1 MSTFKCK
8 MCGGTLDIKNGIT
21 VVECEYC
28 GTKQTLPKLDDE
40 KRVNLYERANHFRR
54 NNEFDKAAGIYE
66 QILNED
72 DTDSEAYWSLV
83 LCRYGIEYVEDA
95 SSRKRIPTIN
105 RAQFTSVFD
114 DDNYKSAIKNA
125 DSYQRVVYEAEAKN
139 INEIQK
145 NILSISQKE
154 EPFDVFI
161 CYKETD
167 NNGRRTP
174 DSVLAQE
181 LYYQLTQEG
190 FKVFFSR
197 ITLENKLGSA
207 YEPYIFAALN
217 SSKVMVVVG
226 TKTQYFNA
234 VWVKNEWGRFLS
246 LIKNGQK
253 KTLIPAY
260 KDMEPY
266 NLPKEFSHLQA
277 QDMSKLGFMQDLIRG
292 IKKIVGK
299 DKKPIISAQPQQVI
313 VNESVQN
320 ISPLLRRAFLFLED
334 RQFEH
339 ADEYAEKILD
349 VNPEC
354 AEAYV
359 VKLMAELCV
368 SERED
373 LKNQP
378 QPFDD
383 NPNYKK
389 IIRFGDDKLKRIFAG
404 YTEYI
409 DIRNKETIY
418 NSGLNAMNSQR
429 YEEAVSHLQKIVGYK
444 DAEEKINKCKELI
457 EIRENEKVYNAALQ
471 SMNFK
476 LYRAAML
483 GFSKIPEYKDSKEK
497 IEECKELEQRSVY
510 QRAMQALKLNQF
522 DEAIRLFKSI
532 ETYSDSKEKIEFC
545 IEEREN
551 IRKER
556 IYCQTM
562 QQLSH
567 ATTSSSV
574 KNCIDKLRQISGF
587 KDVDTQ
593 LEYLT
598 VRLEQYKKRE
608 IKAKEVAEKARKRRR
623 KVFLIC
629 LSSIMAIAAVLI
641 LIFNFIIPLTRYNK
655 ANRLVYEGKYDEAK
669 VIYRD
674 LGDFLGSKRRIRI
687 LNTINLYILDDDPK
701 FASGIRRL
709 LNEGVIVTV
718 TYETN
723 GGQFENDI
731 STVIKYTS
739 INDFEGLNIPS
750 KDGYFFDDWQLTN
763 HRYKSNGTFE
773 LTLTAIYNTKE
784 YSIKYILNDGQF
796 DGYVPTEYNPEDETF
811 SLPIPSKDGCH
822 FIGWIGTD
830 IEEYSTTVT
839 IEKGSFGD
847 KEYEAHWQPIKYV
860 ITLNPNGGSVSQ
872 NEIIIQYG
880 QVLDLPTPT
889 LRGYRFIGWYD
900 NDKMFNNDT
909 WLGLS
914 DITLT
919 ARWDI
924 VKYTITYNL
933 NGGENSSLNP
943 SEYTVEDD
951 ITLSAPQKSGHIFIG
966 WTCQEDEIPALN
978 VVISAGTIGDKIYT
992 ANFEPCLN
1000 SLKFDAN
1007 GGSGFMSTI
1016 SIKYGQSIILP
1027 QNSFVR
1033 DGYEF
1038 LGWSREPDGDVIFID
1053 NDTYTMGIDNEYTL
1067 YAIWAKIYSITYQLN
1082 DGTFNKINKTSYTA
1096 LTDDFSIENPTRK
1109 GYKFTGWSND
1119 AGDWFSTDINIK
1131 KGSTGDLFLSANYQS
1146 IVSYT
1151 IDNDTKTCSVNGL
1164 NFNDVD
1170 EVEILTEYDG
1180 YKVVGIEDRAFE
1192 GKTAITKVIIP
1203 PTVTSI
1209 GYSAFSGCSS
1219 LQEITLPF
1227 VGMTIG
1233 DYRYPFGYIFGS
1245 TYYIGGTEV
1254 QQNYINRYYNDYPHQ
1269 CSYYIPSNLKKVT
1282 ILNGKIHAYA
1292 FYNCTQLTNVILSKN
1307 LTSIDTSAFENCN
1320 NLTSITI
1327 PDTVTSIGSGAFYNC
1342 TALNKVNYTG
1352 SIDQWVQIE
1361 FSVFNCNPLYYAE
1374 NLYID
1379 NELITD
1385 IYITTAKKISNY
1397 ALYNCSSLTSIIIG
1411 DCVKTIGESALRGC
1425 NRLQEITI
1433 PFLGNSIT
1441 ASDYMKVFGY
1451 LFGSTHNCLVDE
1463 AVYQY
1468 SYNGR
1473 EYYYY
1478 IPASL
1483 RKVTVTNGDIP
1494 EYAFYNCENLT
1505 NITLFDNV
1513 TSIGDYA
1520 FYNCESLTNII
1531 IPDDVTLIGER
1542 AFYNCN
1548 SITNV
1553 IIPNKVN
1560 NIGAYT
1566 FFDCSS
1572 LTTVTI
1578 LGNITS
1584 IGKGAFALCDSLT
1597 TITIPAVNKIE
1608 DSAFWNCVNLKKVFY
1623 GETIDSWNTINISVF
1638 ENTNIK
1644 TSEHY
1649 YYSET
1654 QPIDNGNYWHYDEK
1668 GNVVE
1673 W

>member
-1 MSTFKCK
+1 
-8 MCGGTLDIKNGIT
+8 MCGGTLKIKNGLT

-72 DTDSEAYWSLV
+72 NTDSEAYWSLV
-83 LCRYGIEYVEDA
+83 LCRYGIEYVEDV
-95 SSRKRIPTIN
+95 SSRKRIQTIN
-105 RAQFTSVFD
+105 RTQFTSIFD

-125 DSYQRVVYEAEAKN
+125 DFYQRAIYEAEAKN

-226 TKTQYFNA
+226 TKSQYFNA

-260 KDMEPY
+260 KNMDPY

-292 IKKIVGK
+292 IKKIIGK
-299 DKKPIISAQPQQVI
+299 DKKPNIATPPQQVI
-313 VNESVQN
+313 VNEPIQN
-320 ISPLLRRAFLFLED
+320 ISPLLRRSFLFLED
-334 RQFEH
+334 QDFEH

-354 AEAYV
+354 AEAYA

-368 SERED
+368 PKLED

-389 IIRFGDDKLKRIFAG
+389 IIRFGDDKLKKTFVG

-418 NSGLNAMNSQR
+418 SGGLNAMNSQR
-429 YEEAVSHLQKIVGYK
+429 YEEAISRLQKIINYK

-457 EIRENEKVYNAALQ
+457 EIRENEKVYSDALRW
-471 SMNFK
+471 MNFK
-476 LYRAAML
+476 RYREAIV

-497 IEECKELEQRSVY
+497 IDECKELEQRSVY
-510 QRAMQALKLNQF
+510 QRATQALKLNQF
-522 DEAIRLFKSI
+522 DEAISLFKSI
-532 ETYSDSKEKIEFC
+532 ETYHDSKEKIAFC
-545 IEEREN
+545 IEEKEN

-556 IYCQTM
+556 IYSQTM
-562 QQLSH
+562 QQLSI
-567 ATTSSSV
+567 AETSSYV
-574 KNCIDKLRQISGF
+574 KYCIDKLRPISGF
-587 KDVDTQ
+587 KDVDEQ
-593 LEYLT
+593 LEYLS
-598 VRLEQYKKRE
+598 VRFKQLKEKE
-608 IKAKEVAEKARKRRR
+608 IKDKEAAEKARNHKK
-623 KVFLIC
+623 KVDLIC
-629 LSSIMAIAAVLI
+629 LLIVVAMAVI
-641 LIFNFIIPLTRYNK
+641 LALMLNLIIPLIRYNK
-655 ANRLVYEGKYDEAK
+655 ANQLAYEGRYDEAK
-669 VIYRD
+669 EIYLD
-674 LGDFLGSKRRIRI
+674 LGNFSESDRRLQI
-687 LNTINLYILDDDPK
+687 LKIIDRYILDDEPL
-701 FASGIRRL
+701 FQIGIRAL
-709 LNEGVIVTV
+709 LGKHVNVSL
-718 TYETN
+718 TYKTN
-723 GGQFENDI
+723 GGVFINDEPTD
-731 STVIKYTS
+731 SKYTS
-739 INDFEGLNIPS
+739 LGDFDEIYTPS
-750 KDGYFFDDWQLTN
+750 KDGHYFDKWQLAN
-763 HRYKSNGTFE
+763 YSYKSNDTFE
-773 LTLTAIYNTKE
+773 LTLTAIYSVKE
-784 YSIKYILNDGQF
+784 YSIQYQLNGGQLNI
-796 DGYVPTEYNPEDETF
+796 DNPTEYDVEDETF
-811 SLPIPSKDGCH
+811 TLVNPTR
-822 FIGWIGTD
+822 IGYTFAGWSGTD
-830 IEEYSTTVT
+830 IEGYATTVT

-847 KEYEAHWQPIKYV
+847 KKYTAHWQPIKYV

-880 QVLDLPTPT
+880 KTLNLPTPT
-889 LRGYRFIGWYD
+889 LRGYHFIGWYD

-933 NGGENSSLNP
+933 NGSENSPLNP

-951 ITLSAPQKSGHIFIG
+951 IILSAPTKDGYTFIG
-966 WTCQEDEIPALN
+966 WTSQEDEIPALN
-978 VVISAGTIGDKIYT
+978 IVISGDTIGDKIYT

-1007 GGSGFMSTI
+1007 GGNGFMSTI
-1016 SIKYGQSIILP
+1016 SINTDQTIFLP
-1027 QNSFVR
+1027 QNSFTR

-1038 LGWSREPDGDVIFID
+1038 LGWANEPNGDVIFID
-1053 NDTYTMGIDNEYTL
+1053 NDTYTMGIDNEYTI
-1067 YAIWAKIYSITYQLN
+1067 YAIWTKIYSITYQLN
-1082 DGTFNKINKTSYTA
+1082 DGTFKKINKSSYTT

-1119 AGDWFSTDINIK
+1119 AGDSFGTDLNVK
-1131 KGSTGDLFLSANYQS
+1131 KGSVGDLFLSANYQS

-1151 IDNDTKTCSVNGL
+1151 IDNNTKTCSVNGL
-1164 NFNDVD
+1164 NFNDVN
-1170 EVEILTEYDG
+1170 EVEILTEYDR

-1192 GKTAITKVIIP
+1192 GKTAITNVIIP
-1203 PTVTSI
+1203 HTVTSI
-1209 GYSAFSGCSS
+1209 GYAVFSGCSS

-1245 TYYIGGTEV
+1245 NKYELSDEI
-1254 QQNYINRYYNDYPHQ
+1254 QQYYINRYYNDYPYQ
-1269 CSYYIPSNLKKVT
+1269 CNYYIPSNLKKVT

-1292 FYNCTQLTNVILSKN
+1292 FYNCTQLTDVILSKN
-1307 LTSIDTSAFENCN
+1307 LTSIDKNAFYNCN
-1320 NLTSITI
+1320 SLTSITI
-1327 PDTVTSIGSGAFYNC
+1327 PDTITSIGSTAFYNC
-1342 TALNKVNYTG
+1342 SALSKINYIG

-1361 FSVFNCNPLYYAE
+1361 FSDSHSNPLYYAE

-1385 IYITTAKKISNY
+1385 IRITTAKKISNY
-1397 ALYNCSSLTSIIIG
+1397 ALYNCSNLTNIIIG
-1411 DCVKTIGESALRGC
+1411 DCVTTIGNSALQGC

-1433 PFLGNSIT
+1433 PFVGNSIT
-1441 ASDYMKVFGY
+1441 ANIDYMKVFGY
-1451 LFGSTHNCLVDE
+1451 IFGYKTKSPLDSSLIDD

-1468 SYNGR
+1468 VHDGWG
-1473 EYYYY
+1473 YYYY

-1494 EYAFYNCENLT
+1494 DDAFYNCENLT
-1505 NITLFDNV
+1505 SITLADNA
-1513 TSIGDYA
+1513 TSIGR
-1520 FYNCESLTNII
+1520 
-1531 IPDDVTLIGER
+1531 R
-1542 AFYNCN
+1542 AFNNCR
-1548 SITNV
+1548 
-1553 IIPNKVN
+1553 
-1560 NIGAYT
+1560 G
-1566 FFDCSS
+1566 
-1572 LTTVTI
+1572 
-1578 LGNITS
+1578 
-1584 IGKGAFALCDSLT
+1584 LT
-1597 TITIPAVNKIE
+1597 TITIPSVNKIK
-1608 DSAFWNCVNLKKVFY
+1608 DSAFWNCVNLEKVFY
-1623 GETIDSWNTINISVF
+1623 GGTVDTWNEITISSY
-1638 ENTNIK
+1638 ENTKIT
-1644 TSEHY
+1644 TSKRF

-1654 QPIDNGNYWHYDEK
+1654 QPIDDGNYWHYDEK
-1668 GNVVE
+1668 GNTVE